1 MKKLSRILLLLGI
14 GLVLGSGLALPLA
27 AQEMGPGTGQPIIE
41 PNFGGDIATLNPLL
55 ATDNP
60 SLTVMARIY
69 PFFIQQDPITL
80 QYTPGAQGSLA
91 RDWTIS
97 DDGLVYTFNLRDDM
111 FWSDGTPVTSAD
123 VRYFYDAATS
133 GEIEFGYGGQL
144 APIVSLE
151 TPDPQT
157 VVITFDSPVCSALD
171 AAFYLRPVPAHI
183 YMAEF
188 GTDYGLMS
196 DAAEFNLNPPVTSG
210 MFAFR
215 NFRPGE
221 QVTLVA
227 DQTFP
232 DTQRGFVVPEGWI
245 YRNLENQTVVMESF
259 LAGEIDMVTSVP
271 ADRRAEARERAANGE
286 FQIFEGPSS
295 GWQYIQFNL
304 ADPAN
309 PQNGVDEEGN
319 LIDQGNHPIFGDV
332 RVRQALIFGT
342 DYSELNEKA
351 FFGTGI
357 PIYSP
362 FLTYSWAYNDQIQPR
377 PYDPEQAMALLEEAG
392 WTDEDGDGIRE
403 CHGCLYAEEGTP
415 LSWELLTFT
424 GNTSVDATVVLMKDQ
439 LAKIGME
446 VRLNVTEFQ
455 TMLDLMDAQTID
467 AVMLF
472 LGSLDPNNPDE
483 LRDVFTPEGDVI
495 GSGFNWGS
503 YNNPEVTELFE
514 QGRTLPGCATE
525 ERIPI
530 YHKIQ
535 EIMNEDVPW
544 FFINTTIVPAI
555 AQANIE
561 NWSPT
566 PGAIRWNLDE
576 WFKS

>member
-1 MKKLSRILLLLGI
+1 MKKTGLKVGMM
-14 GLVLGSGLALPLA
+14 LVLLALIIAPLA
-27 AQEMGPGTGQPIIE
+27 AQEMGPGTGGPIIE
-41 PNFGGDIATLNPLL
+41 PNFGGDISTLNPLL
-55 ATDNP
+55 ASDNP
-60 SLTVMARIY
+60 SFTVINRIM
-69 PFFIQQDPITL
+69 PNFIAQDPFTL
-80 QYTPGAQGSLA
+80 AYTPGAAGSLVT
-91 RDWTIS
+91 DWTVS
-97 DDGLVYTFNLRDDM
+97 EDGLVYTFTMRDDWS
-111 FWSDGTPVTSAD
+111 WSDGTPITSAD
-123 VRYFYDAATS
+123 YKYAYDAVSS
-133 GEIEFGYGGQL
+133 GEVEYPYAGQISNIES
-144 APIVSLE
+144 VE
-151 TPDPQT
+151 TPDEHT
-157 VVITFDSPVCSALD
+157 VVVTFKESVCSALNSV
-171 AAFYLRPVPAHI
+171 AVIPPVPSHV
-183 YMAEF
+183 YMERF
-188 GTDYGLMS
+188 GTDYAQMNE
-196 DAAEFNLNPPVTSG
+196 DAEFNLNPTVTAG
-210 MFAFR
+210 AFDFR

-221 QVTLVA
+221 QVTVVA
-227 DQTFP
+227 NQDYP
-232 DTQRGFVVPEGWI
+232 DAIRGFVVPEGWI

-295 GWQYIQFNL
+295 GWQFLAFNV
-304 ADPAN
+304 ADPTN
-309 PQNGVDEEGN
+309 PQNAFDEDGN
-319 LIDQGNHPIFGDV
+319 PIDQGHHPVLGDK
-332 RVRQALIFGT
+332 RVRQAIVFGT
-342 DYSELNEKA
+342 DYNELNEKA

-362 FLTYSWAYNDQIQPR
+362 FLTYSWAYNDQIEPR